1 MKVVI
6 RVISIT
12 RVIMV
17 TEYIFS
23 SESEKKGNRGKVAN
37 RREVIVLVGL
47 LSADHN
53 LIRIIKIFIG

>member
-1 MKVVI
+1 MKSPFL
-6 RVISIT
+6 IS
-12 RVIMV
+12 RNA
-17 TEYIFS
+17 
-23 SESEKKGNRGKVAN
+23 EKIAMETN